1 MILPN
6 QRLNK
11 SPRNLIGIAEPILL
25 SKIGVNSIETTVMNM
40 ETEPGDKEELQV
52 SPESPLNPEDRAE
65 ATSSPT
71 DSMVRE
77 ETNLLAESFEKEDTH
92 IPSES
97 LDKEKTNLQCSID
110 LLTRVPYLTY

>member
-11 SPRNLIGIAEPILL
+11 SPRNLIEIAEPILL

-65 ATSSPT
+65 ATS
-71 DSMVRE
+71 E
-77 ETNLLAESFEKEDTH
+77 EVMMKLPRPRRVSLAIVLASR
-92 IPSES
+92 SS
-97 LDKEKTNLQCSID
+97 
-110 LLTRVPYLTY
+110 

>member
-11 SPRNLIGIAEPILL
+11 SPRNLIEIAEPILL

-71 DSMVRE
+71 
-77 ETNLLAESFEKEDTH
+77 ESCDKEDTAAYE
-92 IPSES
+92 ES
-97 LDKEKTNLQCSID
+97 SYVTPWHVVSTEPTVDASPQTFPITNFK
-110 LLTRVPYLTY
+110 